1 MNQEEEIK
9 KIINQF
15 FEKMGIKIELESIEK
30 KDSVFF
36 VNLRS
41 NENEILLGKDGETL
55 NKIQKVLNAIIKR
68 KVDEE
73 IFLELDILGYKKRK
87 TEYLEELAKNLAD
100 EVILTK
106 KEKVLPPMS
115 AKERRIIHLIL
126 SQRKDVKSESFG
138 QEPERRVIIKPV

>member
-1 MNQEEEIK
+1 MNPEEEIK

-15 FEKMGIKIELESIEK
+15 FEKMGIKIEFESVEK

-41 NENEILLGKDGETL
+41 NENEVLLGKDGETL
-55 NKIQKVLNAIIKR
+55 NKIQKILNAIIKR
-68 KVDEE
+68 KVDEQ
-73 IFLELDILGYKKRK
+73 IFLELDISGYKKRK

-106 KEKVLPPMS
+106 KEKILPPMS

-138 QEPERRVIIKPV
+138 KEPERRVIIKPV

>member
-1 MNQEEEIK
+1 MNPEEEIK

-15 FEKMGIKIELESIEK
+15 FEKMGVKIEFESVEK

-41 NENEILLGKDGETL
+41 NENEVLLGKDGETL
-55 NKIQKVLNAIIKR
+55 NKIQKILNAIIKR
-68 KVDEE
+68 KVDEQ
-73 IFLELDILGYKKRK
+73 IFLELDISGYKKRK

-106 KEKVLPPMS
+106 KEKILPPMS

>member
-1 MNQEEEIK
+1 MNPEEEIK

-15 FEKMGIKIELESIEK
+15 FEKMGIKIEFESVEK

-41 NENEILLGKDGETL
+41 NENEVLLGKDGETL
-55 NKIQKVLNAIIKR
+55 NKIQKILNAIIKR
-68 KVDEE
+68 KVDEQ
-73 IFLELDILGYKKRK
+73 IFLELDISGYKKRK

-106 KEKVLPPMS
+106 KEKILPPMS

>member
-1 MNQEEEIK
+1 MNPEEEIK

-15 FEKMGIKIELESIEK
+15 FEKMGIKIEFESVEK

-41 NENEILLGKDGETL
+41 NENEVLLGKDGETL

-68 KVDEE
+68 KVDEQ

-87 TEYLEELAKNLAD
+87 IEYLEELAKNLAD

-106 KEKVLPPMS
+106 KEKILPPMS

-138 QEPERRVIIKPV
+138 QEPERRVIIKPL

>member
-1 MNQEEEIK
+1 MNPEEEIK

-15 FEKMGIKIELESIEK
+15 FEKMGIKIEFESVEK
-30 KDSVFF
+30 KDLVFF

-41 NENEILLGKDGETL
+41 NENEVLLGKDGETL
-55 NKIQKVLNAIIKR
+55 NKIQKILNAIIKR
-68 KVDEE
+68 KVDEQ
-73 IFLELDILGYKKRK
+73 IFLELDISGYKKRK

-106 KEKVLPPMS
+106 KEKILPPMS

>member
-73 IFLELDILGYKKRK
+73 IFLELDVLGYKKRK

>member
-1 MNQEEEIK
+1 MNPEEEIK

-15 FEKMGIKIELESIEK
+15 FEKMGIKIEFESVEK

-41 NENEILLGKDGETL
+41 NENEVLLGKDGETL
-55 NKIQKVLNAIIKR
+55 NKIQKILNAIIKR
-68 KVDEE
+68 KVDEQ
-73 IFLELDILGYKKRK
+73 IFLELDISGYKRRK

-106 KEKVLPPMS
+106 KEKILPPMS